1 MCNMSAFFF
10 STILNFS
17 KIIFHIHTLL
27 TIMTNTKKRNDN
39 TWVEYSTLGFQIA
52 IYMVLGLWAGTA
64 IDTEESKPLWT
75 IVFLLLG
82 IILGM
87 YNFFKTVLKKNDR
100 KK

>member
-1 MCNMSAFFF
+1 MKKKNK
-10 STILNFS
+10 
-17 KIIFHIHTLL
+17 KI
-27 TIMTNTKKRNDN
+27 DN
-39 TWVEYSTLGFQIA
+39 SWVEYSTLGFQIA

-64 IDTEESKPLWT
+64 IDNEDTEPLWT

-82 IILGM
+82 ILLGM

>member
-1 MCNMSAFFF
+1 MK
-10 STILNFS
+10 S
-17 KIIFHIHTLL
+17 K
-27 TIMTNTKKRNDN
+27 NKKNDN
-39 TWVEYSTLGFQIA
+39 SWVEYSSLGFQIA
-52 IYMVLGLWAGTA
+52 IYMVLGLWAGSA

-82 IILGM
+82 IFLGM